1 MTVDPQAPAP
11 RQDREVWSRRSVF
24 ILAAIGS
31 AVGLGNIWRFPYV
44 AFDNGGGAFI
54 IPYLVA
60 LLTAGIP
67 LLFLDY
73 AMGHRFR
80 GSSPL
85 SYRRLAKRF
94 ESLGW
99 WQVGICFVIAV
110 YYAVIVGWALRYV
123 FFSATE
129 AWGDDAG
136 TFFESD
142 FLNQDPDKTFGVD
155 WVWSVGWPLIIV
167 WVVVIAILAL
177 GVQRGIGKTS
187 TVFVPLLIVLF
198 LAVVIRSLFLD
209 GAAEGLNEFFT
220 PDWSALGESGVWIA
234 AYGQIFFSLSV
245 AFGIMIT
252 YSSYLKRKTDLTGSG
267 LVVGFSNSAFEILAG
282 IGVFAT
288 LGFMTVQANAGNIP
302 GVDETLSMSEAI
314 GEGGVG
320 LAFIAFPTVI
330 SEMPGGPVFGVLF
343 FAALFFAGLTSLIS
357 ITQVMIA
364 AVQEKV
370 GLDTVRASLYVGGA
384 AAIVSL
390 VLFPTTTGLNL
401 LDVVD
406 HFVNNFGIVG
416 AALVATVAIT
426 WVARRLPELRDH
438 LNAVSSFK
446 LGWVWMACIGVI
458 TPVVLAVMFVRE
470 AIDVSKNGYE
480 GLPTGLVAG
489 AGWIVQIALVVIAVL
504 VSLAP
509 WTDRVQREEFIPHP
523 GTRSLQRKGR

>member
-1 MTVDPQAPAP
+1 MTVEPQAPAP

-44 AFDNGGGAFI
+44 AFANGGGAFI
-54 IPYLVA
+54 IPYLIA

-80 GSSPL
+80 GGAPL
-85 SYRRLAKRF
+85 SYRRLTKRF
-94 ESLGW
+94 EALGW

-110 YYAVIVGWALRYV
+110 YYAVVVAWALRFT

-129 AWGDDAG
+129 AWGSDPEE
-136 TFFESD
+136 FFVFD
-142 FLNQDPDKTFGVD
+142 FLGQDPDKTFGVD

-167 WVVVIAILAL
+167 WVVVITILAM

-198 LAVVIRSLFLD
+198 LAVVIRSLLLD
-209 GAAEGLNEFFT
+209 GAAVGLDAFFT

-245 AFGIMIT
+245 GFGIMIT
-252 YSSYLKRKTDLTGSG
+252 YSSYLKRKTDMTSSG

-282 IGVFAT
+282 IGVFAA
-288 LGFMTVQANAGNIP
+288 LGFMAVQNGVA
-302 GVDETLSMSEAI
+302 VDEAATS
-314 GEGGVG
+314 GVG
-320 LAFIAFPTVI
+320 LAFITFPTII
-330 SEMPGGPVFGVLF
+330 SQMPGGPIFGVLF
-343 FAALFFAGLTSLIS
+343 FASLFFAGLTSLIS

-416 AALVATVAIT
+416 SALVATVAIT
-426 WVARRLPELRDH
+426 WIARRLPELRDH

-446 LGWVWMACIGVI
+446 LGWIWMACIGVI

-470 AIDVSKNGYE
+470 AIDAARNGY
-480 GLPTGLVAG
+480 GDLPAGLVAG
-489 AGWIVQIALVVIAVL
+489 AGWIVQIVLIGLAVL
-504 VSLAP
+504 ISLTP
-509 WTDRVQREEFIPHP
+509 WTGRVQREQFIPHP
-523 GTRSLQRKGR
+523 GTRSLQKEQS